1 MKWFKHDSNALHD
14 AKIEKLIMQYGIE
27 GYGLYFACIE
37 IIANELTSDNITFE
51 LEHDAEILAY
61 KFKVDTLRV
70 EEIIKYCVK
79 LGLFQYNI
87 ESQKIACYKLAK
99 RLDITMSQN
108 PEIKSI
114 VTNNNFKKLL
124 DSNSRLDQNKLKENR
139 KEKESITTVKQQEQK
154 NKEKEL
160 GKKAKACLDYY
171 FQKHTEVRGFEPI
184 IAGGRDMKLIK
195 QILAADCSIGAFE
208 EVTDFFFGY
217 KKRSN
222 FSTRALYNSFDTLY
236 GVLLDKAEGRR

>member
-14 AKIEKLIMQYGIE
+14 AKIEKLIMKFGIE

-37 IIANELTSDNITFE
+37 IISSELTSDNITFE

-61 KFKVDTLRV
+61 KFKIDTLKV
-70 EEIIKYCVK
+70 EAIMKFCTN
-79 LGLFQYNI
+79 LGLFQYNV
-87 ESQKIACYKLAK
+87 ESHRIACYKLAK
-99 RLDITMSQN
+99 RLDITVSQN

-124 DSNSRLDQNKLKENR
+124 DSNSRLDQNRLEENR
-139 KEKESITTVKQQEQK
+139 KEEEPVVTAKQQEQK
-154 NKEKEL
+154 SKEKEI
-160 GKKAKACLDYY
+160 GKQAKACLDYY
-171 FQKHTEVRGFEPI
+171 FQKHVKEREFAPTV
-184 IAGGRDMKLIK
+184 AGGRDMKIFK
-195 QILAADCSIGAFE
+195 DILKADYTVGAVQ
-208 EVTDFFFGY
+208 EVIDFFFEY